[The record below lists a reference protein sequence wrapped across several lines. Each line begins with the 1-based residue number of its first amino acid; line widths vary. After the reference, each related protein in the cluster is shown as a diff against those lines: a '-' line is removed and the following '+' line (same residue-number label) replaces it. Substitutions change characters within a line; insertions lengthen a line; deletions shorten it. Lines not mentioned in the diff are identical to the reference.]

1 MQVKCIGQKPNSDL
15 VRFLASS
22 AIAPSG
28 HINVRP
34 TLLVNDERF
43 SNIDAAGDLINV
55 GAIKNGRSAME
66 QGQAVSQNIIRAIRG
81 KQQVIYQQKWWK
93 DPRSHL
99 DW

>member
-1 MQVKCIGQKPNSDL
+1 
-15 VRFLASS
+15 
-22 AIAPSG
+22 
-28 HINVRP
+28 
-34 TLLVNDERF
+34 VNDERF

-66 QGQAVSQNIIRAIRG
+66 QGQAVSQNIIHAIRG
-81 KQQVIYQQKWWK
+81 KQQVIYQQKRWK